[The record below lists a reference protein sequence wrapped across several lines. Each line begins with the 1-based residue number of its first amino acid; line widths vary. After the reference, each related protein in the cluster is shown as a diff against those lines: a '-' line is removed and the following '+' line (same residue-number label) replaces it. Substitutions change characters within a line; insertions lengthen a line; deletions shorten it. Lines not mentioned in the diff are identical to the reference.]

1 MSLRQHLCALA
12 LIGCVS
18 TAAYAQPSED
28 IRFYAKPM
36 VADIS
41 QSTIQIHAQ
50 FDGADLLLYGA
61 RNEPGDI
68 IAVVTGPYA
77 DVQLSRKD
85 NIAGMWMQV
94 ERTNYTAVPLYY
106 AVAATR
112 DLHDILP
119 LSQLKALGIAYPDL
133 QRYVTRGNNAVMNIA
148 LKEQLTEHHWIQE
161 AVQPIQYFG
170 ETLFRTHL
178 IFPSNMPRGDY
189 TVDVFLVKGERVIA
203 MQTIP
208 LHAEK
213 TGLDFWLY
221 DTSRNQPWLYGFC
234 AALLSLVGG
243 WLGNRLIRR

>member
-1 MSLRQHLCALA
+1 MWRSTIAALLLASA
-12 LIGCVS
+12 LS
-18 TAAYAQPSED
+18 TTATARDSD
-28 IRFYAKPM
+28 DLRFYSKPM

-50 FDGADLLLYGA
+50 FNGADLLLYGA

-77 DVQLSRKD
+77 EIQLSRKD

-94 ERTNYTAVPLYY
+94 ERSNYKNIPLYY

-119 LSQLKALGIAYPDL
+119 IQQLKALGITYPDPA
-133 QRYVTRGNNAVMNIA
+133 RYARRGSNENMNHA
-148 LKEQLTEHHWIQE
+148 LKQQLTLHRWVHE
-161 AVQPIQYFG
+161 AVIPIQYFG

-178 IFPSNMPRGDY
+178 TFPSNMPRGDY
-189 TVDVFLVKGERVIA
+189 TVDVFLVKGEQVIA

-221 DTSRNQPWLYGFC
+221 DTSHNQPWLYGLC
-234 AALLSLVGG
+234 AALLSLAGG